1 MSRTSRRFLAGLVAI
16 LAIAGFGFLYC
27 YGIVLCWIAPT
38 ETTRS
43 FKPEYVYVA
52 TALAGLVGGV
62 VAMIFNEKLPDAPPQ
77 AARQAGAT
85 GATPSA
91 SGFRAGLTAIKN
103 TFTGGKIDVLAFI
116 STVYV
121 IAYFLVSCLAIATW
135 IKLSDHTP
143 DLIKNLALIG
153 IGLFVAIARSF
164 FNVPPPKQREVA

>member
-1 MSRTSRRFLAGLVAI
+1 MSQTSRRFLAGLVAI
-16 LAIAGFGFLYC
+16 LAIAGFGFLYG
-27 YGIVLCWIAPT
+27 YGIALCWIAPT

-43 FKPEYVYVA
+43 FNPEYVYVA

-62 VAMIFNEKLPDAPPQ
+62 VAMTFNERLPDAPPQ

-103 TFTGGKIDVLAFI
+103 TFTGGKVDVLAFI

-121 IAYFLVSCLAIATW
+121 IVYFLVSCLAIITW

-153 IGLFVAIARSF
+153 IGLFIAIARSF
-164 FNVPPPKQREVA
+164 FNVPPPSSVR